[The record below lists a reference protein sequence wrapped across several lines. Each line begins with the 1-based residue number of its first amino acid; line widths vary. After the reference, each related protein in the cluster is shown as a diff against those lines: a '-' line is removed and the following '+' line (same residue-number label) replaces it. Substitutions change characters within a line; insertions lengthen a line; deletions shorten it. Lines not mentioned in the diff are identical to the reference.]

1 LTDLK
6 RFTTPM
12 APVIGLHVA
21 LPWLLSGSSSCRDSR
36 LFGNDVPLSIPDFAC
51 ARPLVGVYE
60 FALTVS
66 PPDRVVTKET
76 FMGSDDNRLTKK
88 VRRRR
93 RQRKLKDRVK
103 RRAEAVRQE
112 RASR

>member
-1 LTDLK
+1 MD
-6 RFTTPM
+6 M
-12 APVIGLHVA
+12 
-21 LPWLLSGSSSCRDSR
+21 
-36 LFGNDVPLSIPDFAC
+36 
-51 ARPLVGVYE
+51 
-60 FALTVS
+60 
-66 PPDRVVTKET
+66 VVTKES